1 MSIGIARM
9 EDTGSNLAPY
19 GRLNSAVPVAV
30 LATDPLLRSGL
41 VTALRGQ
48 PGIRLVEGGPHQA
61 DVLVAVTDN
70 IRSLPY
76 LVGESARHARLVL
89 VADPPQPGE
98 LWAAIE
104 SGLVV
109 LVPRK
114 EATAERLRKAIAD
127 AQQGRGQL
135 PPEQL
140 GQMLQGLA
148 RLHRE
153 VLVPHDLTPTGLS
166 GREITVLRLLADGQ
180 DTAEIAAEMAYSERT
195 VKNILHKLT
204 SRLGLRNRTH
214 AVSYALRHDLI

>member
-1 MSIGIARM
+1 M
-9 EDTGSNLAPY
+9 EDTGTTHPTF
-19 GRLNSAVPVAV
+19 GRLPSAVPVGV
-30 LATDPLLRSGL
+30 LAADPLLRSGL
-41 VTALRGQ
+41 VSALRGQ
-48 PGIRLVEGGPHQA
+48 PGIRLVEGELHQPG
-61 DVLVAVTDN
+61 VLVAVTDD
-70 IRSLPY
+70 IRTLPY
-76 LVGESARHARLVL
+76 LVGDSARHARLVL
-89 VADPPQPGE
+89 VAEPPQPGE

-114 EATAERLRKAIAD
+114 EATAERLRKAITD
-127 AQQGRGQL
+127 AHQGRGHL

-148 RLHRE
+148 RLHRD

-166 GREITVLRLLADGQ
+166 SRETTVLRLLAEGR

-204 SRLGLRNRTH
+204 TRLGLRNRTH
-214 AVSYALRHDLI
+214 AVSYALRHGLI

>member
-1 MSIGIARM
+1 M
-9 EDTGSNLAPY
+9 EDTGTKLPAI
-19 GRLNSAVPVAV
+19 GRLPSAVPVGV
-30 LATDPLLRSGL
+30 LAADPLLRSGL
-41 VTALRGQ
+41 VTALHGQ
-48 PGIRLVEGGPHQA
+48 PGIRLVEGDPRQA
-61 DVLVAVTDN
+61 EVLVAITDD
-70 IRSLPY
+70 IRTLPY

-114 EATAERLRKAIAD
+114 EATAERLRTAVGD
-127 AQQGRGQL
+127 AHQGRGHL

-140 GQMLQGLA
+140 GQMLHGLA
-148 RLHRE
+148 RLQRD
-153 VLVPHDLTPTGLS
+153 VLVPRDLTPSGLS
-166 GREITVLRLLADGQ
+166 NRETTVLRLLAEGY
-180 DTAEIAAEMAYSERT
+180 DTAEIAADMAYSERT

-214 AVSYALRHDLI
+214 AVSYALRHGLI

>member
-1 MSIGIARM
+1 MSISIARM
-9 EDTGSNLAPY
+9 EDTGIQRPSY
-19 GRLNSAVPVAV
+19 GQLPSAVPVGV
-30 LATDPLLRSGL
+30 LAADPLLRSGL
-41 VTALRGQ
+41 VSALRGQ
-48 PGIRLVEGGPHQA
+48 PGIRLVEGDLRQA
-61 DVLVAVTDN
+61 GVLVAVTDN
-70 IRSLPY
+70 VRTLPY
-76 LVGESARHARLVL
+76 LVGESARNARLVL
-89 VADPPQPGE
+89 VAEPPQPGE

-114 EATAERLRKAIAD
+114 EATTERLRKAIVD
-127 AQQGRGQL
+127 AHQGRGHL

-148 RLHRE
+148 RLHRD

-166 GREITVLRLLADGQ
+166 SRETTVLRLLAEGQ

-204 SRLGLRNRTH
+204 TRLGLRNRTH
-214 AVSYALRHDLI
+214 AVSYALRHGLI